1 MCHFFFLAT
10 PSACGSSWTRVRTH
24 AAIPACSAAVA
35 GLDPYLTASEGNF
48 PTLIIFKV
56 CSKQQN
62 VQRVECKGIPGK
74 YVKILS
80 IYRGG
85 QKSIVSIGKTH
96 QQNKN
101 ISMYF
106 ALTLSRPVIMRVIFF
121 SSKEKILKSILL
133 LFLYLYLKHLSFFTG
148 DQPIQLTGR
157 FKKKQKL
164 QALKGMDRG
173 CL

>member
-1 MCHFFFLAT
+1 M
-10 PSACGSSWTRVRTH
+10 
-24 AAIPACSAAVA
+24 
-35 GLDPYLTASEGNF
+35 
-48 PTLIIFKV
+48 
-56 CSKQQN
+56 
-62 VQRVECKGIPGK
+62 
-74 YVKILS
+74 KILS

-133 LFLYLYLKHLSFFTG
+133 LFLYLYLKHLSFFYRRLAYLAHRQVQKKAKIASIKG
-148 DQPIQLTGR
+148 DGSRLSLT
-157 FKKKQKL
+157 L
-164 QALKGMDRG
+164 LDI
-173 CL
+173 